1 MTQLLCPWSSPL
13 YFFYSPDAPA
23 LLYYAYIPIAVLSI
37 IFGLFVLFK
46 DKFSLLGRLL
56 FFISLFFSLWILNI
70 IVEWASVDP
79 LIQMFSWQ
87 ITGIFEIAIFL
98 FSIYFLYVFVE
109 NSDLQFIYKVILS
122 GIALTVVIFSS
133 TKFNISQFYLT
144 EYDCGGIIG
153 YLWYFIYTFEVI
165 TLFFVVYY
173 ITKKLIHRKIKLK
186 EFLVGLGMFCFLGIF
201 FLSNFWGELTKVYE
215 INLVGPI
222 GMVIFLG
229 LLTYLIVRFG
239 VFHFRIIGANALV
252 FALWMMVFSLLFI
265 TNFSVLR
272 IIISITFIFLVLFG
286 ILLVRSVTR
295 EVKQKEEI
303 QQLNE
308 RLEGLVHFISHQV
321 KGYLTKSQ
329 SVFSVIVDG
338 DYGEVNPDLKRI
350 AKKAL
355 IDNREGVE
363 TVMNILNSAN
373 IKKGTL
379 KFIARQFN
387 FKDALVDVVNELRP
401 SAEQKNLTIETNM
414 EEGADY
420 MMIGDK
426 EQVAKHAIRNIIDN
440 SIKYTGVGISEED
453 KPRLFTEGGRGTNS
467 VKVNVS
473 STGYGLYFAR
483 EIVEAHKG
491 RIWAE
496 SEGPG
501 HGSTFYVE
509 LPTKII

>member
-23 LLYYAYIPIAVLSI
+23 LLYYAYIPIAVL
-37 IFGLFVLFK
+37 
-46 DKFSLLGRLL
+46 
-56 FFISLFFSLWILNI
+56 
-70 IVEWASVDP
+70 
-79 LIQMFSWQ
+79 
-87 ITGIFEIAIFL
+87 
-98 FSIYFLYVFVE
+98 SIYFLYVFVE

-355 IDNREGVE
+355 IDNREG
-363 TVMNILNSAN
+363 
-373 IKKGTL
+373 
-379 KFIARQFN
+379 
-387 FKDALVDVVNELRP
+387 
-401 SAEQKNLTIETNM
+401 
-414 EEGADY
+414 ADY

-440 SIKYTGVGISEED
+440 SIKYTQTGGLTVRLSRKNDNILLTIKDTGVGISEED